1 MCLFGSTTLYLEAW
15 YDMSRS
21 SVRDAVQACAFVYLE
36 KQDDIFNAIATKYE
50 GRAAEL
56 RVDKVDKFPLRV
68 GVPGF
73 GFPVRL
79 PDCPIAHGPVAVGLV
94 AI

>member
-1 MCLFGSTTLYLEAW
+1 MCLFDSATLYLEAW
-15 YDMSRS
+15 YDMSRC

-36 KQDDIFNAIATKYE
+36 KQDDIFNAIAAKYE
-50 GRAAEL
+50 GRTAKL
-56 RVDKVDKFPLRV
+56 RIDKEDKFPPRV

>member
-56 RVDKVDKFPLRV
+56 QVDKVDKFPMRV
-68 GVPGF
+68 GVRGF